1 MWKEK
6 LITIYDLNR
15 NPTAVLENAFNVG
28 YDKQTNKLQKANF
41 NLLKNDLKSD
51 KVLPMHYAEIIA
63 DSEDGQADEYIGL
76 YRILPSKHSFSST
89 TNQLRFDLE
98 HVLGTLFGTTL
109 FKYHQYTNFTTRQV
123 LESLL
128 NKQKTKHW
136 VLGDCEFT
144 RYFHY
149 SWENENLLSAIF
161 SVPKSF
167 DEQYVWECDTTVYP
181 WVLHLRKAKT
191 EVSTR
196 VVQGYNLKN
205 FTMESD
211 PMNLY
216 NRVYPLGAGEGVNQL
231 DIRKVNNGIPYV
243 ENAVSI
249 AKYGLYEYT
258 WADRRFTDAESLKA
272 SAIGL
277 LQKWSEPII
286 SWDTTVADLSQ
297 LTGIQADKIREGKIC
312 RIMLDDYPDPIDLR
326 VVSESKSDIYGDY
339 TNMDVSL
346 GSVKEDLGTTET
358 DLKRKQQINE
368 LYSQGATNILNF
380 GYQDNC
386 DGNIPALIPFYIDDD
401 VVNVN
406 TIELTFRTKRYR
418 AYSGVT
424 KGGGALV
431 KSTSSG
437 GGTIRSTTSGGGTT
451 ATSSSGGGVSKST
464 ESGGSTTQTS
474 TVNGQSTQTSSAN
487 GSHRHVMFQTTGS
500 SSLGETGVNA
510 TAAGGVV
517 FQLGTNTPAMAN
529 IETLSAADNH
539 THSVTTPAHSHSVA
553 IPAHSHEFNTPNHTH
568 SVTIPNHSHDVTV
581 PDHTH
586 EIQIP
591 DHTHEIV
598 HEIVEAPVSAG
609 SVVIKVDGNIIPHT
623 STSGDRIDLTDYLS
637 KDDSGRITRGR
648 HEITITPNT
657 IARIEA
663 DLILR
668 VFIQSQ
674 LGGNL

>member
-1 MWKEK
+1 M
-6 LITIYDLNR
+6 
-15 NPTAVLENAFNVG
+15 LENAFNVG

-51 KVLPMHYAEIIA
+51 KVLPMHYAKIIA

-76 YRILPSKHSFSST
+76 YRILPRKHTFSST

-109 FKYHQYTNFTTRQV
+109 FKYHQYTNYTTRQV
-123 LESLL
+123 IESLL

-167 DEQYVWECDTTVYP
+167 DEQYVWEYDTTVYP

-243 ENAVSI
+243 ENTASI
-249 AKYGLYEYT
+249 SKYGLYEYT

-277 LQKWSEPII
+277 LQQWSEPII

-312 RIMLDDYPDPIDLR
+312 RIMLDDYLEPIDLR

-339 TNMDVSL
+339 TNMDISL

-406 TIELTFRTKRYR
+406 TIELTFRTKPYR

-424 KGGGALV
+424 KSGGALV
-431 KSTSSG
+431 KSTSAG
-437 GGTIRSTTSGGGTT
+437 GGTVRSTTSGGGTT

-474 TVNGQSTQTSSAN
+474 TINGQSTQTSSA
-487 GSHRHVMFQTTGS
+487 GGDHRHKLATYVGDNDTNINPQRVFAFGGLNNSARVEFESDPIDLWTAES
-500 SSLGETGVNA
+500 SG
-510 TAAGGVV
+510 
-517 FQLGTNTPAMAN
+517 
-529 IETLSAADNH
+529 NH

-623 STSGDRIDLTDYLS
+623 STSGDRIDLTVYLS